1 MTSPSTVLVVDD
13 DREVADEHARLLR
26 SIGYRSF
33 TETVPE
39 DVEPHL
45 AREPGIDLILL
56 DIRMPGLSGLDLLQR
71 IRLRRPDVGVVMAT
85 VVNDVEQAVWAIK
98 AGAYNYLLKPLQAE
112 QVARVLRS
120 YFSNQPAGL
129 IDDPRFRPFVTR
141 DPAFKEIFRR
151 IQAFAEQDIP
161 VLVEGETG
169 TGKELVAQLIHS
181 LSPRKQERF
190 LPVNVAAFQETL
202 FESELFGHV
211 RGSFTGAMRD
221 RVGCFEEARKG
232 TLFLDEIGELGLD
245 QQRKLLR
252 VLQTKRFSRVGES
265 EEREVGARVVLATNR
280 DLRREVAEGRFR
292 EDLFYRISSY
302 AVSLPPLRE
311 RPGDIELLA
320 DYFLRK
326 YASQFGRAVSG
337 FSPAALKTLK
347 GYPFPGN
354 VRELEGV
361 VSSAILLEQ
370 SGELQDGCLPKHLA
384 PAGPAAT
391 EEDRLERA
399 RFETIRKVLAECDGN
414 QTQAAERLKIARQTL
429 NYLLKDYRARGW
441 IS

>member
-1 MTSPSTVLVVDD
+1 
-13 DREVADEHARLLR
+13 
-26 SIGYRSF
+26 
-33 TETVPE
+33 
-39 DVEPHL
+39 
-45 AREPGIDLILL
+45 
-56 DIRMPGLSGLDLLQR
+56 
-71 IRLRRPDVGVVMAT
+71 
-85 VVNDVEQAVWAIK
+85 VVNDVEQAVCAIK

-252 VLQTKRFSRVGES
+252 VLQTKRYSRVGES

-311 RPGDIELLA
+311 RPGDVELLA

-370 SGELQDGCLPKHLA
+370 SGELQAECLPKHLA